1 MEITC
6 YRDSEL
12 LREPRLLAASTYNLA
27 KTLWSRNRDQ
37 SLFLPIRSMQY
48 LAIIDSVE
56 IVFIDAARKNL
67 IDIAWQNFHAH
78 DRTALDEPIA
88 YEAVYYFEGGQSL
101 MTRLQMEFF
110 KALQMQA
117 EKQHPAG
124 PGKVIKLAVQ
134 HA

>member
-12 LREPRLLAASTYNLA
+12 LREPRLLAAPTYNLA
-27 KTLWSRNRDQ
+27 KTLLSRNRDQ
-37 SLFLPIRSMQY
+37 CLFLPIRSMQY
-48 LAIIDSVE
+48 LAILDPIE

-78 DRTALDEPIA
+78 DRTALDEPVA
-88 YEAVYYFEGGQSL
+88 YDAVYYFNGSQSQ
-101 MTRLQMEFF
+101 MPRLQVEFF
-110 KALQMQA
+110 KALQMLA
-117 EKQHPAG
+117 KKQHPSG
-124 PGKVIKLAVQ
+124 PGQVIKLAVQ

>member
-27 KTLWSRNRDQ
+27 KTLLSQHRGPC
-37 SLFLPIRSMQY
+37 LFLPIRSMQY
-48 LAIIDSVE
+48 LAILDPIE
-56 IVFIDAARKNL
+56 IVFIDAVRKNL

-78 DRTALDEPIA
+78 DRTALDEPVA
-88 YEAVYYFEGGQSL
+88 YEAVYYFEDSQSL

-110 KALQMQA
+110 KALQMRA
-117 EKQHPAG
+117 KKQHPAG
-124 PGKVIKLAVQ
+124 PGQVIKLAVQ
-134 HA
+134 RA